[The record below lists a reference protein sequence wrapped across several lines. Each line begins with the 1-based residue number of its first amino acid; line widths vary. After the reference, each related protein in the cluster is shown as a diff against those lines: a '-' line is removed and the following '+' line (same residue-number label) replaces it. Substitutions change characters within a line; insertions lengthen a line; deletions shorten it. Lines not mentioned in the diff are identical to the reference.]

1 MSAAPNQPGLV
12 ASHAQY
18 VKGAAEVSLSPLSF
32 HSWVLSDTILT
43 VLVGDD
49 RKRNR
54 QRAMEVIRYLGQGA
68 GCGCYEGGI
77 SEPRPQPAR
86 HGRT

>member
-18 VKGAAEVSLSPLSF
+18 VKGAAEVSVTALSVYSQT
-32 HSWVLSDTILT
+32 LSDMILT
-43 VLVGDD
+43 VFVGDD
-49 RKRNR
+49 RKRYG

-86 HGRT
+86 HGRA